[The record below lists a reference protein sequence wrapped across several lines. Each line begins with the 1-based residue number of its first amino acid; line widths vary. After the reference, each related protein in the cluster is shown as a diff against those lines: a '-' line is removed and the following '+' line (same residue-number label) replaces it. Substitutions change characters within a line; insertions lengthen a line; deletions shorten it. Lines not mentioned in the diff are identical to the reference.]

1 MILVFAY
8 PPRLAQSSS
17 AGASHAR
24 VLGSVRAV
32 MREHGIADVTVQL
45 EVEGDCDLL
54 AGDCDDTSGWNDEQ
68 SSERASGRGSKSQ

>member
-1 MILVFAY
+1 MCVHT
-8 PPRLAQSSS
+8 SSGAIVL

-24 VLGSVRAV
+24 VLCSVRGV

-54 AGDCDDTSGWNDEQ
+54 AGDCDDASSWHDEH
-68 SSERASGRGSKSQ
+68 SSEYISQVPRGETLD

>member
-45 EVEGDCDLL
+45 EVEGDRDLV
-54 AGDCDDTSGWNDEQ
+54 AGDCDGASSCHDEH
-68 SSERASGRGSKSQ
+68 SSELASGPGSSQ